1 MSYVEVHGFS
11 KAYGELQAVKS
22 LDLRAET
29 ESILALAGP
38 DGAGKTTLFRA
49 LAGLLSFDSGS
60 ATINGLDVATQFD
73 QIKPLLGY
81 MPQSF
86 SLYADLSIE
95 ENLRFYS
102 GLFGQSAAE
111 FAAQQ
116 ERLYEFSG
124 LGSFRDRRAGALSG
138 GMKQKLALSCALVHH
153 PKLLLLDEPTTGVD
167 PLSRRQFWEI
177 LRRLRDSGAAIVVS
191 TPYMDEVALADR
203 AVFVHK
209 GERLSAGTPQELTR
223 EFAGH
228 VYRLA
233 VAPSA
238 ALVEQINALPGVSA
252 RRFGASLHLH
262 AAAEVDQSQLE
273 SELRQLGIEV
283 APEMIAADLEDTF
296 VQLMTQEQ

>member
-11 KAYGELQAVKS
+11 KAYGQLQAVKN
-22 LDLRAET
+22 LDLIAET
-29 ESILALAGP
+29 SAIVALAGP

-60 ATINGLDVATQFD
+60 ATIAGLDVVTQFN

-81 MPQSF
+81 MPQNF
-86 SLYADLSIE
+86 SLYPDLSVE

-102 GLFGQSAAE
+102 GLFGQSASE
-111 FAAQQ
+111 FAA
-116 ERLYEFSG
+116 EREKLYEFSG
-124 LGSFRDRRAGALSG
+124 LGPFRARRAGALSG

-177 LRRLRDSGAAIVVS
+177 LRQLRDSGAAIIVS

-203 AVFVHK
+203 AIFIHK
-209 GERLSAGTPQELTR
+209 GERLAAGTPQELTR
-223 EFAGH
+223 EFRGM
-228 VYRLA
+228 VFRLA

-238 ALVEQINALPGVSA
+238 ELVARINDLSKISA

-262 AAAEVDQSQLE
+262 AEAGIETSQLAAELK
-273 SELRQLGIEV
+273 RLGIEV
-283 APEMIAADLEDTF
+283 APEPIAPDLEDTF
-296 VQLMTQEQ
+296 VQLMTQE